1 MKNKDV
7 VKYQVTVPYYYY
19 KTSNVSVPSEIPEE
33 DVEDLILKAILD
45 NDIYDNYFESYDEG
59 IDENR
64 FKIDSMPN
72 QDSPESEIFGNILK
86 IENGEPKLEYINY
99 KEIEN

>member
-1 MKNKDV
+1 MKNKDT
-7 VKYQVTVPYYYY
+7 VKYNVTVPYYYY
-19 KTSNVSVPSEIPEE
+19 KTSIVSVPSEIPEE
-33 DVEDLILKAILD
+33 DVENLILKAILD
-45 NDIYDNYFESYDEG
+45 YGIFENYFDSYDEG

-64 FKIDSMPN
+64 FKIDAIPN
-72 QDSPESEIFGNILK
+72 QDSPESELFGNILK